1 MEKSIKALFIELER
15 VAADLESL
23 NNPAVIKEKTSAIY
37 ETPAARL
44 KAEIRREERKQAIK
58 ELAKIL

>member
-37 ETPAARL
+37 DTPAARL
-44 KAEIRREERKQAIK
+44 KYV
-58 ELAKIL
+58 LADDASWEGGADD